1 MLGMRMH
8 LMQNDEG
15 GVFNRHSNAHTLATH
30 FDTPALD
37 THLSASFGHYA
48 AACLMSCT
56 LGAAVDNS
64 PLKKD

>member
-1 MLGMRMH
+1 MRMH
-8 LMQNDEG
+8 LMQDDEG
-15 GVFNRHSNAHTLATH
+15 GVFNRHGNAHTLATH

-56 LGAAVDNS
+56 LG
-64 PLKKD
+64 PKLTTRL